1 LIHVSF
7 SFIVLSKDSCSTW
20 GGGHFSTFDKY
31 QYDFTGTCNY
41 IFATVCDETS
51 PDFNIQFRRGLDK
64 KISRIIIEL
73 GPSVVIVEK
82 GSISIR
88 SVGVIQLPYT
98 SNGIQIAPYGRNIRL
113 VAKLMEMELVV
124 MWNNDDYLMVSK
136 IPLGHLLVSNIECFY
151 QFLFSFLFLSL
162 FRFSLQ
168 NPQHIFSVLA
178 EKKYMGKTCGMC
190 GNYDGYEL
198 NEFVREGKLL
208 DTYKF
213 AALQKMDDPSEIC
226 LSEEI
231 PISTIPHKKYAM
243 ICSQLLNLVSPTC
256 SVPKDRF
263 VIRCQLDM
271 QDCSEPG
278 QNNCTCSTLSEY
290 SRQCAMSHQ
299 MVFNW
304 RTENFCSVGKC
315 SANQIYEEC
324 GSPCIK
330 TCSNPEYS
338 CSSHC
343 TYGCFCP
350 EGTVLDDISKNR
362 TCVHIS
368 QCPCTLNGKTY
379 APGETMNA
387 ACRTCKCVMGQWNC
401 KDLPCPG
408 RCSLEG
414 GSFVTTFD
422 SRPYRFHGVCTYVL
436 MKSSSLP
443 HNGTLMAVYEKTGYS
458 HSETSLSAII
468 YQSAKDKI
476 VISQNDLLTDDDE
489 LKRLPYRSGGITV
502 FRQSSMFVQMHTNFG
517 LELAVQTSPVFQ
529 AYVKVG
535 SQFKGRTLGLCGNYN
550 GDTTDDFMTSM
561 DITEGTASLFVDSWR
576 AGNCHPALERETDPC
591 ALSQLNKISAETHC
605 SILTK
610 KGTVFEKCHAVVNP
624 IPFYKRCVYQACN
637 YEETFPYICSALG
650 SYARACSSM
659 GLILENWRSS
669 MDNCTIT
676 CTGNQTFSYNTQACD
691 RTCLSLSYRALEC
704 HPTDIPIEGCQ
715 CPEGTY
721 LNHKNECVRKSH
733 CPCYLEDR
741 KYILPDQSTM
751 TGGITCYCVNGRLSC
766 TGKPQDPAEICKA
779 PKRYISCS
787 ENLENKYGAACA
799 PTCQMLATGIECI
812 PTKCESGCVCADG
825 LYENLDG
832 RCVPAEECPCE
843 YGGLAY
849 GRGEQIQTECE
860 ICTCTKGKWKC
871 VQKTR
876 CSSTCNLYGEGHITT
891 FDGQRFVFDG
901 NCEYILAMDGCS
913 LNRPISSFKIVT
925 ENVIC
930 GKSGVTCSRSI
941 SIYLGNLTII
951 LRDET
956 FAISGENPGVRYKV
970 KKNALHL
977 MFDIIIP
984 GKYNMTLI
992 WNKHMNF
999 FIKIS
1004 RETQETICGLCGN
1017 YNGNMKDDFE
1027 TRSKYV
1033 ASNELEFVNSWK
1045 ENPLCGDVYFV
1056 VDPCSKNPYRKAW
1069 AEKTCSIINSHV
1081 FSACHN
1087 KVNRMPYYEACVRDS
1102 CGCDIGGDCQCMCDA
1117 IAVYAM
1123 ACLEK
1128 GVCIDW
1134 RTPEFCPVYCE
1145 YYNSHKRT
1153 GIDDAFSRGY
1163 NDDKCTWHYRPCNCP
1178 NHNYKYVNIE
1188 GCYNCSHDE
1197 YFDHEEERCMPC
1209 VQPKVTRTSTTSA
1222 LPAVPSTSSP
1232 TTVSS
1237 ETTNPT
1243 ITAKITVPKASPS
1256 QPLVTIRSTTGR
1268 FLVLLSKINYEH
1280 TTSIFTTP
1288 NMTTTIT
1295 TPSITTSMKRTVATT
1310 PKSVPSSPSAS
1321 SASAS
1326 TETGQEG
1333 VTSPPFKTTTKR
1345 ETATSSIP
1353 TQTSTQ
1359 STTSSQ
1365 PKITTAVWNTWEGK
1379 RASNKAFLRSF
1390 GKGREYQIVRG
1401 TFQTHPQSTCASLSI
1416 VVTHLRTTLTQPVQ
1430 HLVTQ
1435 THTTPVTSTSSTS
1448 VLRETSPATS
1458 PEIPLTRTFPSSS
1471 PVTSASSASS
1481 LSSTQ
1486 LGTSYPAFTHEQST
1500 VPHIGP
1506 HLTTHKTTAATSISS
1521 TSKTSV
1527 STEAPLE
1534 TSSLHPSSPPAP
1546 SSPLSTR
1553 LPSTATTSPL
1563 SSTAAPSTSPRP
1575 TPTTLR
1581 PKPSSPTTSAAK
1593 ESPVTESSAPTTA
1606 KTSTLPSPASSPSST
1621 VSSTWLSS
1629 TQPGKALAL
1638 SYLSCCFC
1646 QPPFAFS
1653 SCPYP
1658 QLTCVF
1664 LLTAFTHEQSTV
1676 PYIGPHL
1683 TTHKTTATTS
1693 ISSTSKTSVSTGSSP
1708 PSSTEAPLETSS
1720 PHPSSPPAPSSP
1732 LSTRLPSTATTSPL
1746 SSTAAPSTSP
1756 RPTPTTLR
1764 PKPSSPT
1771 TSAAKE
1777 SPVTESS
1784 APTTAKTSTLP
1795 SPASSPSSTVSST
1808 WLSSTQPAFTHEQ
1821 STVPYIGPHLTTHK
1835 TTATTSISS
1844 TSKTSVSTGSSPPSS
1859 TEAPLE
1865 TSSPHPSSPPAPSS
1879 PLSTRLPSTA
1889 TTSPLSSTAA
1899 PSTSPRPTPT
1909 TLRPKPSSP
1918 TTSAAKESP
1927 VTESSAPTTA
1937 KTSTLPSPASS
1948 PSSTVSSTWLSSTQ
1962 PAAFTQEQSTVPHI
1976 GPHLTT
1982 HKTTAATSISS
1993 TSKTSVSTEAP
2004 LETSSL
2010 HPSSP
2015 PAPSSP
2021 LSTRLP
2027 STATTSPLSSTAAPS
2042 TSPRP
2047 TPTTLRPKP
2056 SSPTTSAAKE
2066 SPVTESS
2073 APTTAKTSTLPSPAS
2088 SPSSTVSSTWLSST
2102 QP

>member
-1 LIHVSF
+1 MLELYLFYFNSF
-7 SFIVLSKDSCSTW
+7 PHLKIFLSKDSCSTW

-64 KISRIIIEL
+64 KIARIIIEL

-82 GSISIR
+82 GSISVG

-98 SNGIQIAPYGRNIRL
+98 SNGIQISPYGRNIRL

-124 MWNNDDYLMVSK
+124 MWNNDDYLM
-136 IPLGHLLVSNIECFY
+136 
-151 QFLFSFLFLSL
+151 
-162 FRFSLQ
+162 
-168 NPQHIFSVLA
+168 VLA

-231 PISTIPHKKYAM
+231 PISTAV

-379 APGETMNA
+379 APGETMKA

-401 KDLPCPG
+401 QDLPCPG

-422 SRPYRFHGVCTYVL
+422 SRPYRFHGVCTYIL

-489 LKRLPYRSGGITV
+489 LKRLPYRSGDITV
-502 FRQSSMFVQMHTNFG
+502 FRQSSMYIQMHTNFG

-624 IPFYKRCVYQACN
+624 IPYYKRCVYQACN

-669 MDNCTIT
+669 MDNCTII

-691 RTCLSLSYRALEC
+691 RTCLSLSNRALEC
-704 HPTDIPIEGCQ
+704 HPADIPIEGCQ
-715 CPEGTY
+715 CPKGMY

-751 TGGITCYCVNGRLSC
+751 TGGITCYCVNGKLSC
-766 TGKPQDPAEICKA
+766 TGKPQNPAENCKA
-779 PKRYISCS
+779 PKKYISCS
-787 ENLENKYGAACA
+787 DNLENKYGAACA
-799 PTCQMLATGIECI
+799 PTCQMLATGIDCI

-825 LYENLDG
+825 LFENLDG
-832 RCVPAEECPCE
+832 KCVPAEECPCE

-849 GRGEQIQTECE
+849 ERGEQIQTECE

-913 LNRPISSFKIVT
+913 VNRPISSFKIVT

-956 FAISGENPGVRYKV
+956 FAISGENPGVQYKV

-1128 GVCIDW
+1128 GICIDW
-1134 RTPEFCPVYCE
+1134 RTPDFCPVYCE

-1153 GIDDAFSRGY
+1153 GIDDAFSYGY

-1178 NHNYKYVNIE
+1178 NQNYKYVNIE
-1188 GCYNCSHDE
+1188 GNNLYYCKPGNSNIIVFGVVLLLFFFKSVIPHY
-1197 YFDHEEERCMPC
+1197 
-1209 VQPKVTRTSTTSA
+1209 
-1222 LPAVPSTSSP
+1222 
-1232 TTVSS
+1232 
-1237 ETTNPT
+1237 
-1243 ITAKITVPKASPS
+1243 
-1256 QPLVTIRSTTGR
+1256 
-1268 FLVLLSKINYEH
+1268 LVLVFLLIGYLHYIFTFTPKEH

-1295 TPSITTSMKRTVATT
+1295 TPSITTSMKRTIATA

-1321 SASAS
+1321 STAAS
-1326 TETGQEG
+1326 TETERVG
-1333 VTSPPFKTTTKR
+1333 VTSPPFKTTTKK
-1345 ETATSSIP
+1345 ETAMSSMS
-1353 TQTSTQ
+1353 TQTTTH
-1359 STTSSQ
+1359 STTFSQ
-1365 PKITTAVWNTWEGK
+1365 
-1379 RASNKAFLRSF
+1379 
-1390 GKGREYQIVRG
+1390 
-1401 TFQTHPQSTCASLSI
+1401 
-1416 VVTHLRTTLTQPVQ
+1416 
-1430 HLVTQ
+1430 
-1435 THTTPVTSTSSTS
+1435 
-1448 VLRETSPATS
+1448 
-1458 PEIPLTRTFPSSS
+1458 
-1471 PVTSASSASS
+1471 
-1481 LSSTQ
+1481 
-1486 LGTSYPAFTHEQST
+1486 
-1500 VPHIGP
+1500 
-1506 HLTTHKTTAATSISS
+1506 
-1521 TSKTSV
+1521 
-1527 STEAPLE
+1527 
-1534 TSSLHPSSPPAP
+1534 
-1546 SSPLSTR
+1546 
-1553 LPSTATTSPL
+1553 
-1563 SSTAAPSTSPRP
+1563 
-1575 TPTTLR
+1575 
-1581 PKPSSPTTSAAK
+1581 
-1593 ESPVTESSAPTTA
+1593 
-1606 KTSTLPSPASSPSST
+1606 
-1621 VSSTWLSS
+1621 
-1629 TQPGKALAL
+1629 
-1638 SYLSCCFC
+1638 
-1646 QPPFAFS
+1646 
-1653 SCPYP
+1653 
-1658 QLTCVF
+1658 
-1664 LLTAFTHEQSTV
+1664 
-1676 PYIGPHL
+1676 
-1683 TTHKTTATTS
+1683 
-1693 ISSTSKTSVSTGSSP
+1693 
-1708 PSSTEAPLETSS
+1708 
-1720 PHPSSPPAPSSP
+1720 
-1732 LSTRLPSTATTSPL
+1732 
-1746 SSTAAPSTSP
+1746 
-1756 RPTPTTLR
+1756 
-1764 PKPSSPT
+1764 
-1771 TSAAKE
+1771 
-1777 SPVTESS
+1777 
-1784 APTTAKTSTLP
+1784 
-1795 SPASSPSSTVSST
+1795 
-1808 WLSSTQPAFTHEQ
+1808 
-1821 STVPYIGPHLTTHK
+1821 
-1835 TTATTSISS
+1835 
-1844 TSKTSVSTGSSPPSS
+1844 
-1859 TEAPLE
+1859 
-1865 TSSPHPSSPPAPSS
+1865 
-1879 PLSTRLPSTA
+1879 
-1889 TTSPLSSTAA
+1889 
-1899 PSTSPRPTPT
+1899 
-1909 TLRPKPSSP
+1909 
-1918 TTSAAKESP
+1918 
-1927 VTESSAPTTA
+1927 
-1937 KTSTLPSPASS
+1937 
-1948 PSSTVSSTWLSSTQ
+1948 
-1962 PAAFTQEQSTVPHI
+1962 
-1976 GPHLTT
+1976 
-1982 HKTTAATSISS
+1982 
-1993 TSKTSVSTEAP
+1993 
-2004 LETSSL
+2004 
-2010 HPSSP
+2010 
-2015 PAPSSP
+2015 
-2021 LSTRLP
+2021 
-2027 STATTSPLSSTAAPS
+2027 
-2042 TSPRP
+2042 
-2047 TPTTLRPKP
+2047 
-2056 SSPTTSAAKE
+2056 
-2066 SPVTESS
+2066 
-2073 APTTAKTSTLPSPAS
+2073 
-2088 SPSSTVSSTWLSST
+2088 
-2102 QP
+2102 

>member
-1 LIHVSF
+1 SSF
-7 SFIVLSKDSCSTW
+7 TFIVLSKDSCSTW

-64 KISRIIIEL
+64 KIARIIIEL

-82 GSISIR
+82 GSISVR
-88 SVGVIQLPYT
+88 SVGVIKLPYT

-124 MWNNDDYLMVSK
+124 MWNNDDYLMVKNKPKNLCSVSK
-136 IPLGHLLVSNIECFY
+136 DMSKEASSFPFLYFGSLEYYSF
-151 QFLFSFLFLSL
+151 QFSA
-162 FRFSLQ
+162 
-168 NPQHIFSVLA
+168 NVLT

-198 NEFVREGKLL
+198 NEFVSDGKLL

-231 PISTIPHKKYAM
+231 PVSTIPHKKYAM

-256 SVPKDRF
+256 SVPKDGF

-362 TCVHIS
+362 TCVHIK
-368 QCPCTLNGKTY
+368 QCPCTLNGKIY
-379 APGETMNA
+379 GPGETMKA
-387 ACRTCKCVMGQWNC
+387 ACRTCKCTMGQWNC

-422 SRPYRFHGVCTYVL
+422 SRSYRFHGVCTYVL

-443 HNGTLMAVYEKTGYS
+443 HNGTLMAVYEKSGYS
-458 HSETSLSAII
+458 HSETSLSAVI
-468 YQSAKDKI
+468 YLSTKDKI
-476 VISQNDLLTDDDE
+476 VISQNELLTDDDE
-489 LKRLPYRSGGITV
+489 LKRLPYRSGDITI
-502 FRQSSMFVQMHTNFG
+502 FRQSSMYIQMYTTFG
-517 LELAVQTSPVFQ
+517 LEIVVQTSPVFQ

-535 SQFKGRTLGLCGNYN
+535 SQFRGRTLGLCGNYN

-576 AGNCHPALERETDPC
+576 AGNCHPALERDTDPC

-610 KGTVFEKCHAVVNP
+610 KGTVFERCHAVVNP

-650 SYARACSSM
+650 SYARTCSSM
-659 GLILENWRSS
+659 GLILENWRNS

-691 RTCLSLSYRALEC
+691 RTCLSLSNRALEC
-704 HPTDIPIEGCQ
+704 HPTDIPIEGCH
-715 CPEGTY
+715 CPKGMY

-741 KYILPDQSTM
+741 KYILPDQSTI

-766 TGKPQDPAEICKA
+766 TGKPQNPAESCKA
-779 PKRYISCS
+779 PKRYVSCS
-787 ENLENKYGAACA
+787 DTLENKYGAACA

-849 GRGEQIQTECE
+849 GKGEQIQTECE

-871 VQKTR
+871 VQKSK

-913 LNRPISSFKIVT
+913 VNRPVSSFKIIT

-941 SIYLGNLTII
+941 SIYLGNLTFI

-956 FAISGENPGVRYKV
+956 FTISGENPGVRYNV

-1069 AEKTCSIINSHV
+1069 AEKTCSIINSQV

-1102 CGCDIGGDCQCMCDA
+1102 CGCDIGGDCECMCDA

-1123 ACLEK
+1123 ACLDK
-1128 GVCIDW
+1128 GICIDW

-1145 YYNSHKRT
+1145 YYNSHKKT
-1153 GIDDAFSRGY
+1153 GSGDAYSYGY
-1163 NDDKCTWHYRPCNCP
+1163 SNDNCTWHYRPCNCP
-1178 NHNYKYVNIE
+1178 NQNYKYVNIE

-1197 YFDHEEERCMPC
+1197 YFDHEKERCMPC
-1209 VQPKVTRTSTTSA
+1209 VTTMQPKVARSSTTST
-1222 LPAVPSTSSP
+1222 LPTVPSISSSV
-1232 TTVSS
+1232 TTVSTES
-1237 ETTNPT
+1237 TNPT
-1243 ITAKITVPKASPS
+1243 ITSKITVPRTSS
-1256 QPLVTIRSTTGR
+1256 VSPLVTIKSTT
-1268 FLVLLSKINYEH
+1268 EH
-1280 TTSIFTTP
+1280 TTSTFTTP

-1295 TPSITTSMKRTVATT
+1295 TPSVTTSTKRTMTTKPKPTPVAST
-1310 PKSVPSSPSAS
+1310 A
-1321 SASAS
+1321 AS
-1326 TETGQEG
+1326 TETEK
-1333 VTSPPFKTTTKR
+1333 VRFTIPPFKTTTEK
-1345 ETATSSIP
+1345 ETTTTSIP
-1353 TQTSTQ
+1353 TQATSH
-1359 STTSSQ
+1359 
-1365 PKITTAVWNTWEGK
+1365 ITTFSKPKLTTVVLP
-1379 RASNKAFLRSF
+1379 FLPQPIPWGF
-1390 GKGREYQIVRG
+1390 CLGIAHLLCLPLLPC
-1401 TFQTHPQSTCASLSI
+1401 HPQSTCAFLSA
-1416 VVTHLRTTLTQPVQ
+1416 VVTHRRPTKPQVVE
-1430 HLVTQ
+1430 HVVTQ
-1435 THTTPVTSTSSTS
+1435 KTTPATSTSSTS
-1448 VLRETSPATS
+1448 VLGEASPASS
-1458 PEIPLTRTFPSSS
+1458 PEVPLTRMSPSPSS
-1471 PVTSASSASS
+1471 
-1481 LSSTQ
+1481 L
-1486 LGTSYPAFTHEQST
+1486 
-1500 VPHIGP
+1500 
-1506 HLTTHKTTAATSISS
+1506 
-1521 TSKTSV
+1521 
-1527 STEAPLE
+1527 
-1534 TSSLHPSSPPAP
+1534 
-1546 SSPLSTR
+1546 
-1553 LPSTATTSPL
+1553 
-1563 SSTAAPSTSPRP
+1563 
-1575 TPTTLR
+1575 
-1581 PKPSSPTTSAAK
+1581 PTTSAL
-1593 ESPVTESSAPTTA
+1593 S
-1606 KTSTLPSPASSPSST
+1606 ASSPSST
-1621 VSSTWLSS
+1621 VSST
-1629 TQPGKALAL
+1629 Q
-1638 SYLSCCFC
+1638 
-1646 QPPFAFS
+1646 
-1653 SCPYP
+1653 
-1658 QLTCVF
+1658 
-1664 LLTAFTHEQSTV
+1664 
-1676 PYIGPHL
+1676 
-1683 TTHKTTATTS
+1683 
-1693 ISSTSKTSVSTGSSP
+1693 
-1708 PSSTEAPLETSS
+1708 
-1720 PHPSSPPAPSSP
+1720 
-1732 LSTRLPSTATTSPL
+1732 
-1746 SSTAAPSTSP
+1746 
-1756 RPTPTTLR
+1756 LR
-1764 PKPSSPT
+1764 PS
-1771 TSAAKE
+1771 
-1777 SPVTESS
+1777 
-1784 APTTAKTSTLP
+1784 
-1795 SPASSPSSTVSST
+1795 
-1808 WLSSTQPAFTHEQ
+1808 
-1821 STVPYIGPHLTTHK
+1821 
-1835 TTATTSISS
+1835 
-1844 TSKTSVSTGSSPPSS
+1844 
-1859 TEAPLE
+1859 
-1865 TSSPHPSSPPAPSS
+1865 HP
-1879 PLSTRLPSTA
+1879 
-1889 TTSPLSSTAA
+1889 
-1899 PSTSPRPTPT
+1899 
-1909 TLRPKPSSP
+1909 
-1918 TTSAAKESP
+1918 
-1927 VTESSAPTTA
+1927 
-1937 KTSTLPSPASS
+1937 
-1948 PSSTVSSTWLSSTQ
+1948 
-1962 PAAFTQEQSTVPHI
+1962 
-1976 GPHLTT
+1976 
-1982 HKTTAATSISS
+1982 
-1993 TSKTSVSTEAP
+1993 
-2004 LETSSL
+2004 
-2010 HPSSP
+2010 
-2015 PAPSSP
+2015 
-2021 LSTRLP
+2021 
-2027 STATTSPLSSTAAPS
+2027 
-2042 TSPRP
+2042 
-2047 TPTTLRPKP
+2047 
-2056 SSPTTSAAKE
+2056 
-2066 SPVTESS
+2066 
-2073 APTTAKTSTLPSPAS
+2073 
-2088 SPSSTVSSTWLSST
+2088 
-2102 QP
+2102 